1 MKAFKKL
8 AGMIL
13 AVCLMVPMFSTLAF
27 AADGVLMFSDPSTKV
42 GENVNIDLVV
52 RSDGSTVGDVSVTM
66 NYDTSALEF
75 VSGDGF
81 SADGSGS
88 LTYTGTGSSSE
99 LRSTM
104 TFRALKQ
111 TDTTLTVN
119 SSSAVLSSG
128 ETLNLE
134 QGSSAIS
141 IAAADDGSTSVE
153 ASGTAAAG
161 TSTDITV
168 SVNGTDYNFSEAFTT
183 ADIPEGYSETTMT
196 FNGEERKFVANES
209 GITLGYLVDASGAG
223 TFFLFQQD
231 DATFVP
237 FAQVTISDTTSLIPL
252 DNVEA
257 VKLPDNYEQS
267 TLTVQGYEFPIWSDP
282 SVSNR
287 FYVIYALN
295 TRTNEA
301 GLYQYDAEDET
312 YQYFEAPAS
321 TEDTDSGAALP
332 GAFGQFISE
341 HVMVVVTAMAVIC
354 LLLLILMIIFAVK
367 LVHRNQEL
375 DDLYDEYDIPFDDED
390 DSNEKV
396 SKKSSEKDLKSQKD
410 EYAGNEFE
418 DDEYEDDEYDDEYE
432 DDKYDDDEYDD
443 EYEDEEYDDEEYDDE
458 CEDGKDKDY
467 DINFI
472 DL

>member
-1 MKAFKKL
+1 M
-8 AGMIL
+8 
-13 AVCLMVPMFSTLAF
+13 
-27 AADGVLMFSDPSTKV
+27 
-42 GENVNIDLVV
+42 
-52 RSDGSTVGDVSVTM
+52 TM

-418 DDEYEDDEYDDEYE
+418 DDEYEDD
-432 DDKYDDDEYDD
+432 KYDDDEYDD
-443 EYEDEEYDDEEYDDE
+443 EYEDDEYDDEEYDDE
-458 CEDGKDKDY
+458 GEDGKDKDY

>member
-13 AVCLMVPMFSTLAF
+13 AVCLMVPMFSILAF

-52 RSDGSTVGDVSVTM
+52 RSDGGTVGDVSVTM

-432 DDKYDDDEYDD
+432 DD
-443 EYEDEEYDDEEYDDE
+443 EYDDEEYDDE
-458 CEDGKDKDY
+458 GEDGKDKDY

>member
-13 AVCLMVPMFSTLAF
+13 AVCLMVPMFSILAF

-52 RSDGSTVGDVSVTM
+52 RSDGGTVGDVSVTM

-153 ASGTAAAG
+153 ALGTAAAG

-443 EYEDEEYDDEEYDDE
+443 EYEDDEYDDEG
-458 CEDGKDKDY
+458 EDGKDKDY

>member
-13 AVCLMVPMFSTLAF
+13 AVCLMVPMFSILAF

-52 RSDGSTVGDVSVTM
+52 RSDGGTVGDVSVTM
-66 NYDTSALEF
+66 NYDTSDLEF

-443 EYEDEEYDDEEYDDE
+443 EYEDDEYDDEEYDDE
-458 CEDGKDKDY
+458 GEDGKDKDY

>member
-13 AVCLMVPMFSTLAF
+13 AVCLMVPMFSILAF

-443 EYEDEEYDDEEYDDE
+443 EYEDDEYDDEEYDDE
-458 CEDGKDKDY
+458 GEDGKDKDY

>member
-13 AVCLMVPMFSTLAF
+13 AVCLMVPMFSILAF

-52 RSDGSTVGDVSVTM
+52 RSDGGTVGDVSVTM

-443 EYEDEEYDDEEYDDE
+443 EYEDDEYDDEEYDDE
-458 CEDGKDKDY
+458 GEDGKDKDY

>member
-13 AVCLMVPMFSTLAF
+13 AVCLMVPMFSILAF

-52 RSDGSTVGDVSVTM
+52 RSDGGTVGDVSVTM

-432 DDKYDDDEYDD
+432 DDKYDD
-443 EYEDEEYDDEEYDDE
+443 EEYDDEG
-458 CEDGKDKDY
+458 EDGKDKDY

>member
-52 RSDGSTVGDVSVTM
+52 RSDGGTVGDVSVTM

-443 EYEDEEYDDEEYDDE
+443 EYEDDEYDDEEYDDE
-458 CEDGKDKDY
+458 GEDGKDKDY

>member
-458 CEDGKDKDY
+458 GEDGKDKDY

>member
-13 AVCLMVPMFSTLAF
+13 AVCLMVPMFSILAF

-52 RSDGSTVGDVSVTM
+52 RSDGGTVGDVSVTM

-75 VSGDGF
+75 VSGDGV

-443 EYEDEEYDDEEYDDE
+443 EYEDDEYDDEEYDDE
-458 CEDGKDKDY
+458 GEDGKDKDY

>member
-13 AVCLMVPMFSTLAF
+13 AVCLMVPMFSILAF

-52 RSDGSTVGDVSVTM
+52 RSDGGTVGDVSVTM

-396 SKKSSEKDLKSQKD
+396 SKNSSEKDLKSQKD

-443 EYEDEEYDDEEYDDE
+443 EYEDDEYDDEEYDDE
-458 CEDGKDKDY
+458 GEDGKDKDY

>member
-13 AVCLMVPMFSTLAF
+13 AVCLMVPMFSILAF

-418 DDEYEDDEYDDEYE
+418 DDEYEDD
-432 DDKYDDDEYDD
+432 KYDDDEYDD
-443 EYEDEEYDDEEYDDE
+443 EYEDDEYDDEEYDDE
-458 CEDGKDKDY
+458 GEDGKDKDY

>member
-13 AVCLMVPMFSTLAF
+13 AVCLMVPMFSILAF

-52 RSDGSTVGDVSVTM
+52 RSDGGTVGDVSVTM

-252 DNVEA
+252 DNVEV

-443 EYEDEEYDDEEYDDE
+443 EYEDDEYDDEEYDDE
-458 CEDGKDKDY
+458 GEDGKDKDY

>member
-13 AVCLMVPMFSTLAF
+13 AVCLMVPMFSILAF

-458 CEDGKDKDY
+458 GEDGKDKDY

>member
-443 EYEDEEYDDEEYDDE
+443 EYEDDEYDDEEYDDE
-458 CEDGKDKDY
+458 GEDGKDKDY

>member
-13 AVCLMVPMFSTLAF
+13 AVCLMVPMFSILAF

-52 RSDGSTVGDVSVTM
+52 RSDGGTVGDVSVTM

-418 DDEYEDDEYDDEYE
+418 DDEYEDD
-432 DDKYDDDEYDD
+432 KYDDDEYDD
-443 EYEDEEYDDEEYDDE
+443 EYEDEEYDDEGYDDE
-458 CEDGKDKDY
+458 GEDGKDKDY

>member
-209 GITLGYLVDASGAG
+209 GITLGYLVDASGAA

-458 CEDGKDKDY
+458 GEDGKDKDY

>member
-13 AVCLMVPMFSTLAF
+13 AVCLMVPMFSILAF

-52 RSDGSTVGDVSVTM
+52 RSDGGTVGDVSVTM

-312 YQYFEAPAS
+312 YQYFEALAS

-418 DDEYEDDEYDDEYE
+418 DDEYEDD
-432 DDKYDDDEYDD
+432 KYDDDEYDD
-443 EYEDEEYDDEEYDDE
+443 EYEDDEYDDEEYDDE
-458 CEDGKDKDY
+458 GEDGKDKDY

>member
-13 AVCLMVPMFSTLAF
+13 AVCLMVPMFSILAF

-52 RSDGSTVGDVSVTM
+52 RSDGGTVGDVSVTM

-418 DDEYEDDEYDDEYE
+418 DDEYEDD
-432 DDKYDDDEYDD
+432 KYDDDEYDD
-443 EYEDEEYDDEEYDDE
+443 EYEDDEYDDEEYDDE
-458 CEDGKDKDY
+458 GEDGKDKDY

>member
-52 RSDGSTVGDVSVTM
+52 RSDGGTVGDVSVTM

-443 EYEDEEYDDEEYDDE
+443 EYEDDEYDDEG
-458 CEDGKDKDY
+458 EDGKDKDY

>member
-13 AVCLMVPMFSTLAF
+13 AVCLMVPMFSILAF

-52 RSDGSTVGDVSVTM
+52 RSDGGTVGDVSVTM

-267 TLTVQGYEFPIWSDP
+267 TLTVQGYEFTIWSDP

-443 EYEDEEYDDEEYDDE
+443 EYEDDEYDDEG
-458 CEDGKDKDY
+458 EDGKDKDY

>member
-13 AVCLMVPMFSTLAF
+13 AVCLMVPMFSILAF

-52 RSDGSTVGDVSVTM
+52 RSDGGTVGDVSVTM

-418 DDEYEDDEYDDEYE
+418 DDEYEDDEYDDE
-432 DDKYDDDEYDD
+432 EYDD
-443 EYEDEEYDDEEYDDE
+443 EG
-458 CEDGKDKDY
+458 EDGKDKDY

>member
-13 AVCLMVPMFSTLAF
+13 AVCLMVPMFSILAF

-52 RSDGSTVGDVSVTM
+52 RSDGGTVGDVSVTM

-237 FAQVTISDTTSLIPL
+237 FAQVTITDTTSLIPL

-443 EYEDEEYDDEEYDDE
+443 EYEDDEYDDEEYDDE
-458 CEDGKDKDY
+458 GEDGKDKDY

>member
-13 AVCLMVPMFSTLAF
+13 AVCLMVPMFSILAF

-52 RSDGSTVGDVSVTM
+52 RSDGGTVGDVSVTM

-332 GAFGQFISE
+332 GAFGQFI
-341 HVMVVVTAMAVIC
+341 C
-354 LLLLILMIIFAVK
+354 
-367 LVHRNQEL
+367 
-375 DDLYDEYDIPFDDED
+375 
-390 DSNEKV
+390 
-396 SKKSSEKDLKSQKD
+396 
-410 EYAGNEFE
+410 
-418 DDEYEDDEYDDEYE
+418 
-432 DDKYDDDEYDD
+432 
-443 EYEDEEYDDEEYDDE
+443 
-458 CEDGKDKDY
+458 
-467 DINFI
+467 
-472 DL
+472 

>member
-13 AVCLMVPMFSTLAF
+13 AVCLMVPMFSILAF

-52 RSDGSTVGDVSVTM
+52 RSDGGTVGDVSVTM

-443 EYEDEEYDDEEYDDE
+443 EYEDDEYDDEEYDDE
-458 CEDGKDKDY
+458 GEDGKDKDY

-472 DL
+472 YL

>member
-13 AVCLMVPMFSTLAF
+13 AVCLMVPMFSILAF
-27 AADGVLMFSDPSTKV
+27 AADGVLLFSAPTTKAC
-42 GENVNIDLVV
+42 ENVNIAVV
-52 RSDGSTVGDVSVTM
+52 VSCDGGTGRDVSVTM

-443 EYEDEEYDDEEYDDE
+443 EYEDDEYDDEEYDDE
-458 CEDGKDKDY
+458 GEDGKDKDY

>member
-13 AVCLMVPMFSTLAF
+13 AVCLMVPMFSILAF

-443 EYEDEEYDDEEYDDE
+443 EYEDDEYDDEG
-458 CEDGKDKDY
+458 EDGKDKDY

>member
-13 AVCLMVPMFSTLAF
+13 AVCLMVPMFSILAF

-52 RSDGSTVGDVSVTM
+52 RSDGGTVGDVSVTM

-418 DDEYEDDEYDDEYE
+418 DDEYEEDEYDDEYE

-443 EYEDEEYDDEEYDDE
+443 EYEDDEYDDEEYDDE
-458 CEDGKDKDY
+458 GEDGKDKDY